1 MRKFLEVA
9 GFLLLVQG
17 IGGLVHEWTGWFSL
31 WTLVHRPDA
40 LAGHEVFASIVLA
53 VAGVAVLI
61 ASERAAK
68 K

>member
-1 MRKFLEVA
+1 M
-9 GFLLLVQG
+9 
-17 IGGLVHEWTGWFSL
+17 HEWTGWFSL

-40 LAGHEVFASIVLA
+40 LEGHEVFASIVLA
-53 VAGVAVLI
+53 VAGVAVLV

>member
-17 IGGLVHEWTGWFSL
+17 IGGLVHEWTGWFDL
-31 WTLVHRPDA
+31 WTVVHRPDA
-40 LAGHEVFASIVLA
+40 LEGHEVFASIVLA

-61 ASERAAK
+61 ASDRMAEK
-68 K
+68 

>member
-1 MRKFLEVA
+1 MRKCLEVA
-9 GFLLLVQG
+9 GVVLLLQG
-17 IGGLVHEWTGWFSL
+17 VGGLLHEWTGWFSL
-31 WTLVHRPDA
+31 WTLVHRSGA